1 MEECTRSGEDIKRH
15 YLWDY
20 RKSFRE
26 GMIGF
31 DLKNDQKEFIRQA
44 GQTKGTEHVKIESCE

>member
-1 MEECTRSGEDIKRH
+1 MEECARSGEDIKRH
-15 YLWDY
+15 CLWGY
-20 RKSFRE
+20 RKSFRG

-44 GQTKGTEHVKIESCE
+44 GQTKGTEHVKI